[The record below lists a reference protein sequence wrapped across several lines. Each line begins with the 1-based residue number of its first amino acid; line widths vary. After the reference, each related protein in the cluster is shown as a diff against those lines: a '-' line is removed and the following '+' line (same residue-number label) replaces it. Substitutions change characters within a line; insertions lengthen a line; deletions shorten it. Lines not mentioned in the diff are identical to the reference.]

1 MEDAGVLPGQEEAAG
16 VRHNRLRRKDAAGG
30 QKETAAGARP
40 EQMEDVGVLPGQEEA
55 AGVRHNWLGQI
66 GEAGAWP
73 GQIEDAGVSLLVRRL
88 PILINGVLTQ
98 DSQMP
103 SQIRGYRVIMPL
115 IRR

>member
-1 MEDAGVLPGQEEAAG
+1 MEDA
-16 VRHNRLRRKDAAGG
+16 
-30 QKETAAGARP
+30 
-40 EQMEDVGVLPGQEEA
+40 GVLPGQEEA

-66 GEAGAWP
+66 EEAGAS
-73 GQIEDAGVSLLVRRL
+73 GQIEDPGVSLLVRRL

-103 SQIRGYRVIMPL
+103 SQIRGYRIIMPL